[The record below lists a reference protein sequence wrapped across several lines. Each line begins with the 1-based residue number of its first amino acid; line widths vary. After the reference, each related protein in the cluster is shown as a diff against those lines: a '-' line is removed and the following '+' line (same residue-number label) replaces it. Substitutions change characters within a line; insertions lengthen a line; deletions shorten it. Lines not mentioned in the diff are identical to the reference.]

1 VYQGCPCKGATLD
14 VVSPS
19 RVVGVRTVEEGI
31 VNTSWCRS
39 LSRPIVAAA
48 LLVSVAACGGS
59 QPTATATASPGP
71 AGATQSP
78 GPAPTPIATPSPT
91 PTPSAVPPPAA
102 PGALNWEL
110 PCLITITCTDQR
122 TDPIDVTWTPSAGP
136 VDGYRLYYTTG
147 VVDLCAGTWT
157 ADGTAT
163 LIGSLDST
171 THSWSGPVPRFG
183 GKLSVVAFTG
193 GSSSEATFSS
203 PVDVTEPMCPP
214 A

>member
-1 VYQGCPCKGATLD
+1 M
-14 VVSPS
+14 
-19 RVVGVRTVEEGI
+19 
-31 VNTSWCRS
+31 NTSWCRS

-48 LLVSVAACGGS
+48 LLVSVAACAGS
-59 QPTATATASPGP
+59 QPAATATASPSP

-78 GPAPTPIATPSPT
+78 SPAPTPIATSSPT
-91 PTPSAVPPPAA
+91 PTPSAVPAPAA
-102 PGALNWEL
+102 PGELKWEL
-110 PCLITITCTDQR
+110 PCLITMPRTCSGGEI
-122 TDPIDVTWTPSAGP
+122 DPINVTWTPSSGP

-147 VVDLCAGTWT
+147 VADFCAGTWT

-171 THSWSGPVPRFG
+171 THSWSGRIPRFG
-183 GKLSVVAFTG
+183 GKLSVVAFNG

-203 PVDVTEPMCPP
+203 PVDPTEPMCPP